1 MESKYFTPDIEDF
14 HVGYECEIYDQ
25 STSKLIKKVE
35 WHTVKTHLG
44 NSEIGKNVAINQVLK
59 YIKQNKLRVP
69 YLTKEQIEAEGWE
82 RLEFEREEL
91 YGYKKANYFLVF
103 NEKVKTI
110 NIILQDPSKESE
122 ISWGLQTSPERF
134 KFFCECKSINELRT
148 ICKLLNIK

>member
-1 MESKYFTPDIEDF
+1 MESKYFTPDIEDIR
-14 HVGYECEIYDQ
+14 VGYECEIKNEDDKWISKTIGFEYGWLEIPERYNTRLR
-25 STSKLIKKVE
+25 TS
-35 WHTVKTHLG
+35 
-44 NSEIGKNVAINQVLK
+44 
-59 YIKQNKLRVP
+59 

-134 KFFCECKSINELRT
+134 KFFCECKCINTFRI